1 MSRFRLSHLAL
12 ACLSTSACVDRHS
25 GPERLVVR
33 DSAGVSIVTNA
44 APLNPE
50 PVELQIGSPVA
61 EFGRGP
67 TEYDYFER
75 VTGATRTRDG
85 RLFVLEFGAR
95 ELREYAAG
103 GAFDRVLGG
112 RGQGP
117 GEFVFPSDLRRVS
130 GDSVEVWDRRQGRLY
145 TFTPGGDLARERSFV
160 EPSRPPPIHVQ
171 RLSPSSWVGAWASYD
186 QVHSLV
192 QTVDVELVQMPVVL
206 VALDSVGRALDTVA
220 LHPGARFLE
229 LPRGSM
235 TGVFSRSTPWT
246 AADGRLAF
254 GDGSTPEFHV
264 VGASGDTLQ
273 IVRWQAERHLLDRDV
288 IVALANSIGA
298 TRQIDITL
306 APAFLP
312 DTLPAY
318 RRLEFFGD
326 QIWIGNATPFDLGS
340 DRWEVFSAAGQWLHT
355 VRLRPQSD
363 ILDVANGH
371 AVVSE
376 TDGLGVQTLA
386 VYRLPF

>member
-1 MSRFRLSHLAL
+1 M
-12 ACLSTSACVDRHS
+12 
-25 GPERLVVR
+25 
-33 DSAGVSIVTNA
+33 
-44 APLNPE
+44 
-50 PVELQIGSPVA
+50 
-61 EFGRGP
+61 
-67 TEYDYFER
+67 
-75 VTGATRTRDG
+75 
-85 RLFVLEFGAR
+85 
-95 ELREYAAG
+95 
-103 GAFDRVLGG
+103 
-112 RGQGP
+112 
-117 GEFVFPSDLRRVS
+117 
-130 GDSVEVWDRRQGRLY
+130 
-145 TFTPGGDLARERSFV
+145 
-160 EPSRPPPIHVQ
+160 
-171 RLSPSSWVGAWASYD
+171 
-186 QVHSLV
+186 
-192 QTVDVELVQMPVVL
+192 
-206 VALDSVGRALDTVA
+206 
-220 LHPGARFLE
+220 
-229 LPRGSM
+229 
-235 TGVFSRSTPWT
+235 
-246 AADGRLAF
+246 
-254 GDGSTPEFHV
+254 
-264 VGASGDTLQ
+264 
-273 IVRWQAERHLLDRDV
+273 